1 GPRSWLPE
9 QRKRSLF
16 IESQGHIQRKQGS
29 PVAETPG
36 DGARVPVFP
45 QAPSPA
51 LAPVPAAPTPPP
63 RFYIT
68 RLAPVFR
75 SSQFVG
81 APGGV
86 NGLYSPPTTEP
97 HTGIGGGAAV
107 FSSPVADECIN
118 MCEFRNNF
126 GGCDLNATD
135 HYIFGD
141 GDNTQPMPM
150 FMSWE
155 FVGALGGVNGP
166 VINILRATFREDA
179 NITKLRHY
187 RHYHPKLHR
196 TLKGR
201 HNTRIDLDS

>member
-1 GPRSWLPE
+1 MEISGLFLMSLVLLSRDAFGSTEGESGRKTTREDAVEMPSSEGEREVLTPLGPRSWLPE

-126 GGCDLNATD
+126 GGCDLNATC
-135 HYIFGD
+135 FFLMRG
-141 GDNTQPMPM
+141 
-150 FMSWE
+150 
-155 FVGALGGVNGP
+155 
-166 VINILRATFREDA
+166 
-179 NITKLRHY
+179 
-187 RHYHPKLHR
+187 
-196 TLKGR
+196 
-201 HNTRIDLDS
+201 